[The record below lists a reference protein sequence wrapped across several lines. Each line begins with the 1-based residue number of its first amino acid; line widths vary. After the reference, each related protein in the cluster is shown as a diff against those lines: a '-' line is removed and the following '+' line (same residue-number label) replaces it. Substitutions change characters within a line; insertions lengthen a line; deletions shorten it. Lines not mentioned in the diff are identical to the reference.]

1 MSKLILFKNKLKNI
15 TLLAMLPILRLE
27 DKKNCKTRY
36 FGEIM
41 NNYDLKNK
49 NDSEYNFFCYWHN
62 NINSYSE
69 KYENVSYSNTLENNC
84 DTSISSILSGD
95 FTNYNYIWFG
105 ILNTEGQLDPTM
117 LSLVYLNIMAI
128 LVFTLL
134 FIEYPL
140 VPILFIMELIMF
152 IPVLLL
158 YLFASESTFVFL
170 IYIINAVTVEA
181 VSAVGIAMM
190 YLTGWK
196 FKDTINPDALESN
209 INKYCSIFYFDFKN
223 FIVHKWY
230 KNYSWYRFFF
240 CLCFKN
246 FFKKQLLFF

>member
-1 MSKLILFKNKLKNI
+1 MSDKITLFKSKLKKI
-15 TLLAMLPILRLE
+15 TILAMLPILRLE
-27 DKKNCKTRY
+27 EKKNCKTRY

-41 NNYDLKNK
+41 NNYDLKNE
-49 NDSEYNFFCYWHN
+49 SEYSFFCYWYN
-62 NINSYSE
+62 NNKNFQETYDNLSYSVE
-69 KYENVSYSNTLENNC
+69 LESNYGVSI
-84 DTSISSILSGD
+84 DSILSGD
-95 FTNYNYIWFG
+95 FSNYNYIWFG
-105 ILNTEGQLDPTM
+105 ILNNDGQLDPTM

-196 FKDTINPDALESN
+196 FKDTVNPDALESN
-209 INKYCSIFYFDFKN
+209 ISNYLRIIVFD
-223 FIVHKWY
+223 Y
-230 KNYSWYRFFF
+230 KNYMI
-240 CLCFKN
+240 
-246 FFKKQLLFF
+246 